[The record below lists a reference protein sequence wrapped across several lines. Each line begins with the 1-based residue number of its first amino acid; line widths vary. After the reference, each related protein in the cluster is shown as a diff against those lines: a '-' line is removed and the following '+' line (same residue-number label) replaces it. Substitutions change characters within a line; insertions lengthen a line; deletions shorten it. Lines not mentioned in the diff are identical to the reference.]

1 MWTHAVLEVYDLD
14 GIGLDISREEMQD
27 RIDEGKYAWC
37 VVEDDIV
44 VYFMPLWKILWIKLK
59 KYVYNLSSSVY
70 NNVYYPIYKRTLG
83 GKREQEK
90 WDEFFDEKVEISD
103 EEWEEIK
110 EDWEAISENKERY
123 E

>member
-44 VYFMPLWKILWIKLK
+44 VYFMPLWKIFWIKLGQ
-59 KYVYNLSSSVY
+59 YVDNLYSIVY
-70 NNVYYPIYKRTLG
+70 NNVYPIYIGTPW
-83 GKREQEK
+83 GKKYRQEMDAF
-90 WDEFFDEKVEISD
+90 WDSIPVVTDI
-103 EEWEEIK
+103 EWEELK
-110 EDWEAISENKERY
+110 EDWKAIEEKKERY